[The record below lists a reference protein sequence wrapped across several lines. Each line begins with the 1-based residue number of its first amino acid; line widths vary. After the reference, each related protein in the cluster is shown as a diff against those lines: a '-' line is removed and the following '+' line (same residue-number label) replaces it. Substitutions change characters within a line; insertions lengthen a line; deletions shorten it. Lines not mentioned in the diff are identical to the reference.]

1 MSIRVSPRYA
11 RWLSL
16 VLAVLA
22 LNLPADAQSRR
33 SLHQQVDGV
42 DIYLGILP
50 AEMIRGHPKEHPESE
65 MHGGTPVG
73 MVHVMVALFD
83 SSSGRRIT
91 GAVVT
96 ARMEWPD
103 QYRIEKRLEPM
114 LVSAS
119 PTYGNYFRV
128 PDGGTV
134 RIELQIRRPRQK
146 DVVRATFRWATT

>member
-22 LNLPADAQSRR
+22 LSLPADAQSRR

-42 DIYLGILP
+42 DIYLGVLP
-50 AEMIRGHPKEHPESE
+50 AEMIRGHSKEHPESE

-73 MVHVMVALFD
+73 MVHVMVVLFD
-83 SSSGRRIT
+83 QASGKRIT
-91 GAVVT
+91 DATVT

-103 QYRIEKRLEPM
+103 RYRIEKRLESM
-114 LVSAS
+114 VVSTSLA
-119 PTYGNYFRV
+119 YGNYFRL
-128 PDGGTV
+128 PDQGTV
-134 RIELQIRRPRQK
+134 RIEIVVHRPGRPG
-146 DVVRATFRWATT
+146 VVRGTFHWSAT